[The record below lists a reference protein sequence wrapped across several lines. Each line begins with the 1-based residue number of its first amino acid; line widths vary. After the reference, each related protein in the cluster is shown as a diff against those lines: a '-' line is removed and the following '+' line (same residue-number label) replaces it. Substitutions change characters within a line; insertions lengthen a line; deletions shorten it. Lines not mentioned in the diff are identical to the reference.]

1 MCADFFDDDL
11 TPAGVVRKSAPEAD
25 GQPVV
30 KINSEASQ
38 ARMQRQKEQ
47 LSSQVADSTDEIERL
62 RMRQEDL
69 AKEKMQLESLA
80 RKQEEYEKG
89 KHDVIERLERSIV
102 QIEKEEV
109 QAMRMVEVLS
119 VMRDRFS
126 ISLAELKKLDES
138 SWADEVFLTE
148 LNKAQAVVEES
159 KSLYKRGMAKME
171 AMRLQDGGT
180 AKAGGGVSLSD
191 GTRME
196 ANFSFWFMA
205 GLAFCIP
212 LVVVIIIVSL
222 IYFISS
228 RSGVM

>member
-11 TPAGVVRKSAPEAD
+11 TPSTVARKSSSEIET
-25 GQPVV
+25 QPVV

-38 ARMQRQKEQ
+38 ARLQRQKEQ

-69 AKEKMQLESLA
+69 AKEKAHLESLA

-138 SWADEVFLTE
+138 SWADDVFLTE

-171 AMRLQDGGT
+171 AMRLQESGIT
-180 AKAGGGVSLSD
+180 KAGGMVIPSD

-196 ANFSFWFMA
+196 SDFSFWLRA
-205 GLAFCIP
+205 GVAFCIP
-212 LVVVIIIVSL
+212 LAVVIIVLFL
-222 IYFISS
+222 IYFILL
-228 RSGVM
+228 RPGAV

>member
-11 TPAGVVRKSAPEAD
+11 TPSGMARKSISEIEN
-25 GQPVV
+25 QPVV

-38 ARMQRQKEQ
+38 ARLQRQKEQ
-47 LSSQVADSTDEIERL
+47 LSSQVTDSTDEIERL
-62 RMRQEDL
+62 SMRQEEL
-69 AKEKMQLESLA
+69 AKEKTHLESLS

-138 SWADEVFLTE
+138 TWADEVFLTE

-171 AMRLQDGGT
+171 AMRLQEGGVT
-180 AKAGGGVSLSD
+180 KAGGVTIPSD

-196 ANFSFWFMA
+196 ADFIFWIKA
-205 GLAFCIP
+205 GVAFCLP
-212 LVVVIIIVSL
+212 LVLVIVFLFL
-222 IYFISS
+222 IYFLWL
-228 RSGVM
+228 RTGAM